1 MPKVLFFQTLTAESM
16 RLAFDIAK
24 THLLSKPKQT
34 LIAMLGVTFGIGMFI
49 AMVSLMTGLNNFTEE
64 LTMTSSP
71 DIHIYHDVTE
81 SRQSIIE
88 SINNRGINIIYHQ
101 KPKNETPKLRNAL
114 QIAELI
120 RKENEVIGVAPSIS
134 SQVFYNYGPV
144 QLNGA
149 ILGVDI
155 IEENKLFNLRQK
167 MREGRIEDLKANH
180 DGIIMGR
187 GLARKLNIRTGDRVV
202 ITTPQGYTM
211 TLKLVGIF
219 QMGLGAVDNV
229 RSYANLSTVQTI
241 LQQDHFYITD
251 INIKLR
257 DLHKATMIAPR
268 FQKVFGYK
276 AEDWETAN
284 ATFLTGNII
293 RNILTYSVSITL
305 LIVAGFGIYNILNM
319 TIMNKMKDIAILKAM
334 GFAGKDVKRIFM
346 IQSLVIGLFGS
357 VMGLMIGYAL
367 SVLISKAPF
376 NGGDFITIDHLPVNF
391 SPTYYVVGIVFGV
404 ATTSLAGYLPSRK
417 AAHVDPIE
425 ILRGQ

>member
-1 MPKVLFFQTLTAESM
+1 MKLVLE
-16 RLAFDIAK
+16 IAK
-24 THLLSKPKQT
+24 THLISKPKQT
-34 LIAMLGVTFGIGMFI
+34 IVAMLGVTFGIGMFI

-81 SRQSIIE
+81 GRTSIAE
-88 SINNRGINIIYHQ
+88 QVNTEGITMVHHQ
-101 KPKNETPKLRNAL
+101 KPKNETPKLRNAM

-120 RKENEVIGVAPSIS
+120 RKDSRVTGVAPSIS

-144 QLNGA
+144 QLNGT

-155 IEENKLFNLRQK
+155 LEEDKLFGLRNK
-167 MREGRIEDLKANH
+167 MKDGRIEDLKANH

-211 TLKLVGIF
+211 TLKVVGIF

-229 RSYANLSTVQTI
+229 RSYANLSAVQTI
-241 LQQDHFYITD
+241 LQQNHLYITD
-251 INIKLR
+251 VNIKLKNMH
-257 DLHKATMIAPR
+257 DAKIISPE
-268 FQKVFGYK
+268 FQKMFRYK

-319 TIMNKMKDIAILKAM
+319 TIYNKMKDIAILKAM
-334 GFAGKDVKRIFM
+334 GFSGKDVKQIFM
-346 IQSLVIGLFGS
+346 IQSIVIGFIGS
-357 VMGLMIGYAL
+357 VLGLGIGYLL
-367 SVLISKAPF
+367 SFLIAQAPF
-376 NGGDFITIDHLPVNF
+376 NGGDFISLDHFPVNF
-391 SPTYYVVGIVFGV
+391 DPKYYIIGIVFGV
-404 ATTSLAGYLPSRK
+404 TTTAFAGYMPSRK
-417 AAHVDPIE
+417 ASKVDPIE

>member
-1 MPKVLFFQTLTAESM
+1 MKLVVE
-16 RLAFDIAK
+16 IAK
-24 THLLSKPKQT
+24 THLISKPKQT
-34 LIAMLGVTFGIGMFI
+34 IVAMLGVTFGIGMFI
-49 AMVSLMTGLNNFTEE
+49 AMVSLMTGLNNFTEQ

-81 SRQSIIE
+81 SRATLIE
-88 SINNRGINIIYHQ
+88 QTNTKGINKLHHP
-101 KPKNETPKLRNAL
+101 KPKNETSKLRNAV

-120 RKENEVIGVAPSIS
+120 RKDPGVIGVAPSIS

-144 QLNGA
+144 QLSG
-149 ILGVDI
+149 IVSGVDI
-155 IEENKLFNLRQK
+155 LEEDKLFALREK
-167 MREGRIEDLKANH
+167 MKQGRIEDLKANH
-180 DGIIMGR
+180 DGVIMGK
-187 GLARKLNIRTGDRVV
+187 GLAKKLNVQTGDRVV

-241 LQQDHFYITD
+241 LQQDHLYITD
-251 INIKLR
+251 INIKLA
-257 DLHKATMIAPR
+257 DLHQAKTIAPYY
-268 FQKVFGYK
+268 QKMFGYK

-319 TIMNKMKDIAILKAM
+319 TIYNKMKDIAILKAM
-334 GFAGKDVKRIFM
+334 GFAGKDVKQIFM
-346 IQSLVIGLFGS
+346 IQSLVIGFIGSLFG
-357 VMGLMIGYAL
+357 LIIGYTL
-367 SVLISKAPF
+367 SSLIAQAPF
-376 NGGDFITIDHLPVNF
+376 NGGDFISLDHFPVNF
-391 SPTYYVVGIVFGV
+391 DPKYYIIGIVFGV
-404 ATTSLAGYLPSRK
+404 TTTAFAGYMPSRK
-417 AAHVDPIE
+417 ASKVDPIE

>member
-1 MPKVLFFQTLTAESM
+1 MKLTVE
-16 RLAFDIAK
+16 IAK

-34 LIAMLGVTFGIGMFI
+34 LVAMMGVTFGIGMFI

-71 DIHIYHDVTE
+71 DIHIFHDVTE
-81 SRQSIIE
+81 NRRSIIE
-88 SINNRGINIIYHQ
+88 QVNGNGLNKIHHQ
-101 KPKNETPKLRNAL
+101 KPKNETSKLRNAS
-114 QIAELI
+114 QIADLI
-120 RKENEVIGVAPSIS
+120 RKDDRVIGVAPSIS

-144 QLNGA
+144 QLSGM

-155 IEENKLFNLRQK
+155 MEEDKLFNLKQK
-167 MREGRIEDLKANH
+167 MKQGKIEDLKANH
-180 DGIIMGR
+180 DGIIVGS
-187 GLARKLNIRTGDRVV
+187 GLARKLNAKNGDRVV

-211 TLKLVGIF
+211 TLKIVGIF

-229 RSYANLSTVQTI
+229 RSYANLSTAQTI
-241 LQQDHFYITD
+241 LQQNNLYVTD
-251 INIKLR
+251 INIKLK
-257 DLHKATMIAPR
+257 DLHQAKAIAPDL
-268 FQKVFGYK
+268 QKMFGYK

-334 GFAGKDVKRIFM
+334 GFAGKDVKQIFM
-346 IQSLVIGLFGS
+346 IQSLVIGFIGS
-357 VMGLMIGYAL
+357 VLGLVIGFLL
-367 SVLISKAPF
+367 SKLIAQAPL
-376 NGGDFITIDHLPVNF
+376 NAGDFISIDKFPVNF
-391 SPTYYVVGIVFGV
+391 DPKYYVIGIVFGV
-404 ATTSLAGYLPSRK
+404 CTTAVAGWMPSRK
-417 AAHVDPIE
+417 AAKVDPIE